1 MDAGKKSLTV
11 IDRGDRTSGYG
22 ISGEY
27 MAQRSKKKQA
37 AVPYEFIQEVNKLTK
52 DEIVKRFIQE
62 ENDLKAMKKVK
73 KEDEQI
79 SEIASQIKDKEMIIK
94 DKIDDLKVKMKAI
107 REEDE
112 EFVELKENKKALE
125 GGYRDEMKRRR
136 AYRDYLYE
144 TMQKIYQE

>member
-1 MDAGKKSLTV
+1 MAKK
-11 IDRGDRTSGYG
+11 
-22 ISGEY
+22 
-27 MAQRSKKKQA
+27 SKKKLA
-37 AVPYEFIQEVNKLTK
+37 AVPYEFIQEVNKMSK

-62 ENDLKAMKKVK
+62 ENDLNAMKKVK
-73 KEDEQI
+73 REDEQI
-79 SEIASQIKDKEMIIK
+79 SGLASQIKDKEEIIK
-94 DKIDDLKVKMKAI
+94 DKVDALKEKMKAI

-144 TMQKIYQE
+144 TMQTIYQE

>member
-1 MDAGKKSLTV
+1 
-11 IDRGDRTSGYG
+11 
-22 ISGEY
+22 
-27 MAQRSKKKQA
+27 MAQRSKKKRA

-62 ENDLKAMKKVK
+62 ENDLKAMKKIK

-79 SEIASQIKDKEMIIK
+79 SEIASQIKDKEVIIK
-94 DKIDDLKVKMKAI
+94 DKIDDLKMKMQAI

>member
-1 MDAGKKSLTV
+1 MAGK
-11 IDRGDRTSGYG
+11 D
-22 ISGEY
+22 
-27 MAQRSKKKQA
+27 KKKQA
-37 AVPYEFIQEVNKLTK
+37 AVPYEFIQEVNKMNK

-62 ENDLKAMKKVK
+62 ENDLKAMKQIK

-79 SEIASQIKDKEMIIK
+79 SELASQIKDKEESIK
-94 DKIDDLKVKMKAI
+94 DDIDVLKEKIKAI

-125 GGYRDEMKRRR
+125 GGYRNEMKRRR

-144 TMQKIYQE
+144 TMQKIYQA

>member
-1 MDAGKKSLTV
+1 MAKK
-11 IDRGDRTSGYG
+11 
-22 ISGEY
+22 
-27 MAQRSKKKQA
+27 SKKKQA
-37 AVPYEFIQEVNKLTK
+37 AVPYEFIQEVNRMSK

-73 KEDEQI
+73 REDEQI
-79 SEIASQIKDKEMIIK
+79 SGLASQIKDKEEIIK
-94 DKIDDLKVKMKAI
+94 DKVDALKEKMKAI

-125 GGYRDEMKRRR
+125 DGYRDEMKRRR

-144 TMQKIYQE
+144 TMQTIYQE

>member
-1 MDAGKKSLTV
+1 MARKS
-11 IDRGDRTSGYG
+11 R
-22 ISGEY
+22 
-27 MAQRSKKKQA
+27 KKQA
-37 AVPYEFIQEVNKLTK
+37 AVPYEFIEEVNKLTK

-62 ENDLKAMKKVK
+62 ENDLRAMKKVK

-79 SEIASQIKDKEMIIK
+79 AELTSQIRHKEENIK
-94 DKIDDLKVKMKAI
+94 DKIDVLKEKMKAI

-125 GGYRDEMKRRR
+125 GGYRDEMKQRR

-144 TMQKIYQE
+144 TMQKVYQE

>member
-1 MDAGKKSLTV
+1 MVKKN
-11 IDRGDRTSGYG
+11 R
-22 ISGEY
+22 
-27 MAQRSKKKQA
+27 KKQA
-37 AVPYEFIQEVNKLTK
+37 AVPYEFIQEVNKMSK
-52 DEIVKRFIQE
+52 DEIVKRFILE
-62 ENDLKAMKKVK
+62 ENDLKAMKKIK
-73 KEDEQI
+73 REDEQI
-79 SEIASQIKDKEMIIK
+79 SELASQIKHKEENIK
-94 DKIDDLKVKMKAI
+94 DKIDALKEKMKAI

>member
-1 MDAGKKSLTV
+1 MAGKN
-11 IDRGDRTSGYG
+11 
-22 ISGEY
+22 
-27 MAQRSKKKQA
+27 KKKQA
-37 AVPYEFIQEVNKLTK
+37 AVPYEFIQEVNKMNK

-62 ENDLKAMKKVK
+62 ENDLKAMRQIK

-79 SEIASQIKDKEMIIK
+79 SELASQIKDKEESIK
-94 DKIDDLKVKMKAI
+94 DEIDVLKEKIQAI

-112 EFVELKENKKALE
+112 EFVELKESKKALE
-125 GGYRDEMKRRR
+125 GGYRNEMKRRR

>member
-1 MDAGKKSLTV
+1 
-11 IDRGDRTSGYG
+11 
-22 ISGEY
+22 
-27 MAQRSKKKQA
+27 MAQRSKKKKA
-37 AVPYEFIQEVNKLTK
+37 AVPYEFIQEVNKMTK

-62 ENDLKAMKKVK
+62 ENDLKAMKKIK

-79 SEIASQIKDKEMIIK
+79 SGIASQIKDKEMIIK

>member
-1 MDAGKKSLTV
+1 
-11 IDRGDRTSGYG
+11 
-22 ISGEY
+22 

-79 SEIASQIKDKEMIIK
+79 SAIASQIKDKEVIIK
-94 DKIDDLKVKMKAI
+94 DKIDDLKMKMQAI

>member
-1 MDAGKKSLTV
+1 
-11 IDRGDRTSGYG
+11 
-22 ISGEY
+22 

-37 AVPYEFIQEVNKLTK
+37 AVPYDFIQEVNKLTK

-62 ENDLKAMKKVK
+62 ENDLKAMKKIK
-73 KEDEQI
+73 KEDAQI
-79 SEIASQIKDKEMIIK
+79 SEIASQIKDKEVIIK

-112 EFVELKENKKALE
+112 EFVELKENKKAIE

-144 TMQKIYQE
+144 TMQKIYQA

>member
-1 MDAGKKSLTV
+1 MAGKN
-11 IDRGDRTSGYG
+11 
-22 ISGEY
+22 
-27 MAQRSKKKQA
+27 KKKQA
-37 AVPYEFIQEVNKLTK
+37 AVPYEFIQEVNKMNK

-62 ENDLKAMKKVK
+62 ENDLKAMKQIK

-79 SEIASQIKDKEMIIK
+79 SELASQIKDKEESIK
-94 DKIDDLKVKMKAI
+94 DEIDVLKEKIKAI

-125 GGYRDEMKRRR
+125 GGYRNEMKRRR

-144 TMQKIYQE
+144 TMQKIYQA

>member
-1 MDAGKKSLTV
+1 MAKK
-11 IDRGDRTSGYG
+11 
-22 ISGEY
+22 
-27 MAQRSKKKQA
+27 SKKKLA
-37 AVPYEFIQEVNKLTK
+37 AVPYEFIQEVNRMSK

-73 KEDEQI
+73 REDEQI
-79 SEIASQIKDKEMIIK
+79 SGLASQIKDKEEIIK
-94 DKIDDLKVKMKAI
+94 DKVDALKEKMKAI

-136 AYRDYLYE
+136 DYRDYLYE
-144 TMQKIYQE
+144 TMQTIYQE

>member
-1 MDAGKKSLTV
+1 
-11 IDRGDRTSGYG
+11 
-22 ISGEY
+22 

-62 ENDLKAMKKVK
+62 ENDLKAMKKIK

-79 SEIASQIKDKEMIIK
+79 SEIASQIKDKEVIIK

>member
-1 MDAGKKSLTV
+1 
-11 IDRGDRTSGYG
+11 
-22 ISGEY
+22 

-62 ENDLKAMKKVK
+62 ENDLKAMKKIK
-73 KEDEQI
+73 KEDAQI
-79 SEIASQIKDKEMIIK
+79 SEIASQIKDKEVIIK
-94 DKIDDLKVKMKAI
+94 DKIDDLKVKIKAI